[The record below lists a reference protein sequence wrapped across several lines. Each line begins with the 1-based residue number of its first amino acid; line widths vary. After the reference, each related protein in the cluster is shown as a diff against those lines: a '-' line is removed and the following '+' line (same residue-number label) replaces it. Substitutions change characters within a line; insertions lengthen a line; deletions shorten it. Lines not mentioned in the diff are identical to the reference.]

1 MARATE
7 SGWQVKLIDI
17 ANCFNPQLI
26 GALHFN
32 NAVNPQ
38 QILQNI
44 SLARPFQFHQASS
57 IIKQLP
63 SEVDDTHPQLI
74 IVTDISAQ
82 FFDPSLVTENKQFPV
97 AQLELLRHV
106 LGVLQGLATQG
117 HMIIITEQT
126 NRKESLSSTNAT
138 EKPTR
143 VHVSSLSY
151 ASKIHLRIKNSENER
166 QVLLLTHPCLPPTT
180 SKLSSRKDKKPHPN
194 QTTLSD
200 WYHI

>member
-32 NAVNPQ
+32 NAVSPQ

-63 SEVDDTHPQLI
+63 SEVDDTPPQLI

-126 NRKESLSSTNAT
+126 DRKESLSSF
-138 EKPTR
+138 
-143 VHVSSLSY
+143 SY
-151 ASKIHLRIKNSENER
+151 
-166 QVLLLTHPCLPPTT
+166 
-180 SKLSSRKDKKPHPN
+180 
-194 QTTLSD
+194 
-200 WYHI
+200 